1 MPLLERFDDENAPP
15 VTPKEIKQRWVNF
28 HRQVRLMS
36 GTRLQRTAG
45 RILGEDTWRYATAR
59 FLFRPALH
67 LLRRM
72 RRNVKTTAVVTKAV
86 ASKTAEIF
94 PVNYRPLRIDYA
106 LAIEAVPYDADDVH
120 VVVVNE
126 SDAQPSDIVAMIND
140 ELNDTTAEWLFLAD
154 SSFSR
159 DAIRFCVA
167 TLVTAA
173 SPHDDV
179 VFGDEDGPNEYA
191 PLLKSPAV
199 GPHTLLSYNVIGR
212 PALLRVETL
221 FAAGG
226 FSREAGW
233 AYEHDAYLRL
243 NERGA
248 RFHHVAKVLPAGR
261 PAQHFDAAR
270 MNDDTCR
277 VVQAALD
284 RRGWKG
290 ITSPGPLGGLVRW
303 RLEPPSPP
311 PSIDIII
318 PTRDRVDLVR
328 QCIAS
333 IEEKTTYPNYNVIIL
348 DNDSVKPETLSYF
361 EETKY
366 TVVPCPGP
374 FNYAKIV
381 NRGVDHSR
389 AEYIVTLNNDTVVV
403 TPDWLEQMLAL
414 AALPDVGIVGAC
426 LLDPDGPHEHEGIV
440 VAPYPQHLRTDS
452 NYPHV
457 DYYSLATRDVA
468 AVTGAVQMVERSFW
482 QSLGG
487 MDEQLQVVMN
497 DVDICFRSQ
506 MEDRYVVYTP
516 DVRLFHHVGSSRGK
530 LDPIDDRNRFLRRWG
545 IFATFRDPYFPE
557 SLLLLGE
564 KMYYFPR

>member
-1 MPLLERFDDENAPP
+1 
-15 VTPKEIKQRWVNF
+15 
-28 HRQVRLMS
+28 MS

-303 RLEPPSPP
+303 RLEPPSLRRRRSTSSSPP
-311 PSIDIII
+311 A
-318 PTRDRVDLVR
+318 
-328 QCIAS
+328 IAS
-333 IEEKTTYPNYNVIIL
+333 TWCA
-348 DNDSVKPETLSYF
+348 SAS
-361 EETKY
+361 
-366 TVVPCPGP
+366 
-374 FNYAKIV
+374 
-381 NRGVDHSR
+381 
-389 AEYIVTLNNDTVVV
+389 
-403 TPDWLEQMLAL
+403 
-414 AALPDVGIVGAC
+414 
-426 LLDPDGPHEHEGIV
+426 
-440 VAPYPQHLRTDS
+440 
-452 NYPHV
+452 
-457 DYYSLATRDVA
+457 
-468 AVTGAVQMVERSFW
+468 
-482 QSLGG
+482 
-487 MDEQLQVVMN
+487 
-497 DVDICFRSQ
+497 
-506 MEDRYVVYTP
+506 
-516 DVRLFHHVGSSRGK
+516 
-530 LDPIDDRNRFLRRWG
+530 
-545 IFATFRDPYFPE
+545 
-557 SLLLLGE
+557 
-564 KMYYFPR
+564 PR